1 MTDKQITGLTQ
12 AEVDQRIQNGQV
24 NQAIDD
30 QSKTATQ
37 IIRENVFTYFNL
49 IFAILAVLLVFV
61 GAWNDLTFLPVIVLN
76 TIIGI
81 VQELRAKKVLS
92 KLNVMN
98 ATEIIAVRDG
108 QEEKIPIEKLVQ
120 DDVILLQTGD
130 QIPADARV
138 ISGELR
144 VNEALLTGES
154 DEITKTKDAELM
166 SGSFVVSGKAYAVL
180 EKVGKDSYISKL
192 TIKAKAMGSVEQSEM
207 VRSINRLVKWV
218 GIIIIPV
225 GIALFSQ
232 SFFLNNIGLK
242 RSITSMEAALIGMIP
257 EGLYLLTTI
266 ALALA
271 AMRLARQETL
281 ARVNVLCVDKTG
293 TITEPK
299 MAVEKA
305 VSSKNFTGDL
315 SSIIADFAKNMPAD
329 NATMKAIQAYFKDGT
344 KTADSVLPFTS
355 VNKYSGVIFGNQTT
369 LIGAPEMVL
378 RDQFAQY
385 QTEFEKYAAEGYRVL
400 IAANYPGVLTED
412 NSALKENVQVLGY
425 ILLSNPIRKEA
436 KSTFQY
442 FNQQGVDIKVISGDN
457 PVTVARV
464 AKQAGINGADKYMV
478 NMSRPCKT
486 IMSLA
491 GLSLIKSESLSLLC
505 KIKVIP

>member
-1 MTDKQITGLTQ
+1 MAFLFFAIMDESIFSIGQKIMTDKQITGLTQ

-207 VRSINRLVKWV
+207 V
-218 GIIIIPV
+218 
-225 GIALFSQ
+225 A
-232 SFFLNNIGLK
+232 
-242 RSITSMEAALIGMIP
+242 
-257 EGLYLLTTI
+257 
-266 ALALA
+266 
-271 AMRLARQETL
+271 
-281 ARVNVLCVDKTG
+281 
-293 TITEPK
+293 
-299 MAVEKA
+299 
-305 VSSKNFTGDL
+305 
-315 SSIIADFAKNMPAD
+315 
-329 NATMKAIQAYFKDGT
+329 
-344 KTADSVLPFTS
+344 
-355 VNKYSGVIFGNQTT
+355 
-369 LIGAPEMVL
+369 
-378 RDQFAQY
+378 
-385 QTEFEKYAAEGYRVL
+385 
-400 IAANYPGVLTED
+400 
-412 NSALKENVQVLGY
+412 
-425 ILLSNPIRKEA
+425 
-436 KSTFQY
+436 
-442 FNQQGVDIKVISGDN
+442 FNQSSG
-457 PVTVARV
+457 
-464 AKQAGINGADKYMV
+464 
-478 NMSRPCKT
+478 
-486 IMSLA
+486 
-491 GLSLIKSESLSLLC
+491 
-505 KIKVIP
+505 

>member
-1 MTDKQITGLTQ
+1 MAFLFFAIMDESIFSIGQKIMTDKQITGLTQ

-154 DEITKTKDAELM
+154 DEITKTKDA
-166 SGSFVVSGKAYAVL
+166 
-180 EKVGKDSYISKL
+180 
-192 TIKAKAMGSVEQSEM
+192 
-207 VRSINRLVKWV
+207 N
-218 GIIIIPV
+218 
-225 GIALFSQ
+225 
-232 SFFLNNIGLK
+232 
-242 RSITSMEAALIGMIP
+242 
-257 EGLYLLTTI
+257 
-266 ALALA
+266 
-271 AMRLARQETL
+271 
-281 ARVNVLCVDKTG
+281 
-293 TITEPK
+293 
-299 MAVEKA
+299 
-305 VSSKNFTGDL
+305 
-315 SSIIADFAKNMPAD
+315 
-329 NATMKAIQAYFKDGT
+329 
-344 KTADSVLPFTS
+344 
-355 VNKYSGVIFGNQTT
+355 
-369 LIGAPEMVL
+369 
-378 RDQFAQY
+378 
-385 QTEFEKYAAEGYRVL
+385 
-400 IAANYPGVLTED
+400 
-412 NSALKENVQVLGY
+412 
-425 ILLSNPIRKEA
+425 
-436 KSTFQY
+436 
-442 FNQQGVDIKVISGDN
+442 
-457 PVTVARV
+457 
-464 AKQAGINGADKYMV
+464 
-478 NMSRPCKT
+478 
-486 IMSLA
+486 
-491 GLSLIKSESLSLLC
+491 
-505 KIKVIP
+505 

>member
-12 AEVDQRIQNGQV
+12 AEVDPRIQNGQV

-120 DDVILLQTGD
+120 DDVVLLQTGD

-192 TIKAKAMGSVEQSEM
+192 TIEAKAMGSVEQSEM
-207 VRSINRLVKWV
+207 VRSIN
-218 GIIIIPV
+218 
-225 GIALFSQ
+225 
-232 SFFLNNIGLK
+232 
-242 RSITSMEAALIGMIP
+242 
-257 EGLYLLTTI
+257 
-266 ALALA
+266 
-271 AMRLARQETL
+271 
-281 ARVNVLCVDKTG
+281 
-293 TITEPK
+293 
-299 MAVEKA
+299 
-305 VSSKNFTGDL
+305 
-315 SSIIADFAKNMPAD
+315 
-329 NATMKAIQAYFKDGT
+329 
-344 KTADSVLPFTS
+344 
-355 VNKYSGVIFGNQTT
+355 
-369 LIGAPEMVL
+369 
-378 RDQFAQY
+378 
-385 QTEFEKYAAEGYRVL
+385 
-400 IAANYPGVLTED
+400 
-412 NSALKENVQVLGY
+412 
-425 ILLSNPIRKEA
+425 
-436 KSTFQY
+436 
-442 FNQQGVDIKVISGDN
+442 
-457 PVTVARV
+457 
-464 AKQAGINGADKYMV
+464 
-478 NMSRPCKT
+478 
-486 IMSLA
+486 
-491 GLSLIKSESLSLLC
+491 LSLIHISEPTRPR
-505 KIKVIP
+505 VMWYA